1 MRERIRDFF
10 LSQAQLPLET
20 AILLIAGLMATLTGI
35 FLFPVGT
42 GALPYY
48 KNGLY
53 GLFLFIFALQM
64 LTLGKTPFGDVSRSI
79 PVIVIGIGIAITGI
93 VTCFIPDLLSHIP
106 RLLLF
111 ICFAPGGAL
120 LLLQMIFSKDKLRNW
135 LRLGSL
141 FRHLIFSCAAV
152 YLLSILIGWL
162 VLMSPK
168 IDVAITALFVL
179 TFGIAILYLAV
190 VLRKV
195 YLTYPEAETKDP
207 GTGILSTDKMLLLVI
222 GLFMVVL
229 GALLIPVSLGQLP
242 FAGSAQLGLLMVI
255 FSIQML
261 ALGSTPIGAFPRSR
275 AMILV
280 GFVFAGLGIISA
292 VIPGILVGPLTLL
305 IGLLNLFGGAISLG
319 KMVFSKN
326 QTPAGSPQT
335 VLSVLRRL
343 FITQLALAL
352 LSIMFGTSM
361 LIPSLLPGLLVGVI
375 LFANGCLLLYLI
387 YILISLDKVIK
398 QLSQA

>member
-48 KNGLY
+48 ENGLY

-229 GALLIPVSLGQLP
+229 GALLIPVSSGQLP

>member
-1 MRERIRDFF
+1 
-10 LSQAQLPLET
+10 
-20 AILLIAGLMATLTGI
+20 
-35 FLFPVGT
+35 
-42 GALPYY
+42 
-48 KNGLY
+48 
-53 GLFLFIFALQM
+53 
-64 LTLGKTPFGDVSRSI
+64 
-79 PVIVIGIGIAITGI
+79 
-93 VTCFIPDLLSHIP
+93 
-106 RLLLF
+106 
-111 ICFAPGGAL
+111 
-120 LLLQMIFSKDKLRNW
+120 
-135 LRLGSL
+135 
-141 FRHLIFSCAAV
+141 
-152 YLLSILIGWL
+152 
-162 VLMSPK
+162 
-168 IDVAITALFVL
+168 
-179 TFGIAILYLAV
+179 
-190 VLRKV
+190 
-195 YLTYPEAETKDP
+195 
-207 GTGILSTDKMLLLVI
+207 
-222 GLFMVVL
+222 
-229 GALLIPVSLGQLP
+229 
-242 FAGSAQLGLLMVI
+242 
-255 FSIQML
+255 ML

>member
-48 KNGLY
+48 ENGLY

-168 IDVAITALFVL
+168 IDVAITAVFVL

>member
-48 KNGLY
+48 ENGLY

-375 LFANGCLLLYLI
+375 LFAIGCLLLYLI

>member
-10 LSQAQLPLET
+10 LTQAQLPLET

-48 KNGLY
+48 ENGLY

>member
-48 KNGLY
+48 ENGLY

-168 IDVAITALFVL
+168 IDVAITAVFVL

-305 IGLLNLFGGAISLG
+305 IGLLNLFGGVISLG
-319 KMVFSKN
+319 KMVFSKS

-361 LIPSLLPGLLVGVI
+361 LIPSLLPGLFVGVI

>member
-48 KNGLY
+48 ENGLY

-305 IGLLNLFGGAISLG
+305 IGLLNLFGGVISLG
-319 KMVFSKN
+319 KMVFSKS

-361 LIPSLLPGLLVGVI
+361 LIPSLLPGLFVGVI

>member
-48 KNGLY
+48 ENGLY

-361 LIPSLLPGLLVGVI
+361 LIPSLLPGLFVGVI

>member
-10 LSQAQLPLET
+10 LTQAQLPLET

-48 KNGLY
+48 ENGLY

-305 IGLLNLFGGAISLG
+305 IGLLNLFGGVISLG
-319 KMVFSKN
+319 KMVFSKS

>member
-48 KNGLY
+48 ENGLY

-398 QLSQA
+398 LLS

>member
-48 KNGLY
+48 ENGLY

-343 FITQLALAL
+343 FISQLALAL

>member
-48 KNGLY
+48 ENGLY

-305 IGLLNLFGGAISLG
+305 IGLLNLFGGVISLG
-319 KMVFSKN
+319 KMVFSKS

>member
-48 KNGLY
+48 ENGLY

>member
-10 LSQAQLPLET
+10 LTQAQLPLET

-48 KNGLY
+48 ENGLY

-168 IDVAITALFVL
+168 IDVAITAVFVL

-305 IGLLNLFGGAISLG
+305 IGLLNLFGGVISLG
-319 KMVFSKN
+319 KMVFSKS

-361 LIPSLLPGLLVGVI
+361 LIPSLLPGLFVGVI

>member
-48 KNGLY
+48 ENGLY

-361 LIPSLLPGLLVGVI
+361 LIPTLLPGLLVGVI

>member
-10 LSQAQLPLET
+10 LTQAQLPLET

-48 KNGLY
+48 ENGLY

-361 LIPSLLPGLLVGVI
+361 LIPSLLPGLFVGVI

>member
-48 KNGLY
+48 ENGLY

-319 KMVFSKN
+319 KMVFSKS

-361 LIPSLLPGLLVGVI
+361 LIPSLLPGLFVGVI

>member
-1 MRERIRDFF
+1 M
-10 LSQAQLPLET
+10 SQAQLPLET

-48 KNGLY
+48 ENGLY

>member
-1 MRERIRDFF
+1 
-10 LSQAQLPLET
+10 
-20 AILLIAGLMATLTGI
+20 MATLTGI

-48 KNGLY
+48 ENGLY

-398 QLSQA
+398 QLSKA

>member
-1 MRERIRDFF
+1 
-10 LSQAQLPLET
+10 
-20 AILLIAGLMATLTGI
+20 
-35 FLFPVGT
+35 
-42 GALPYY
+42 
-48 KNGLY
+48 
-53 GLFLFIFALQM
+53 
-64 LTLGKTPFGDVSRSI
+64 
-79 PVIVIGIGIAITGI
+79 
-93 VTCFIPDLLSHIP
+93 
-106 RLLLF
+106 
-111 ICFAPGGAL
+111 
-120 LLLQMIFSKDKLRNW
+120 MIFSKDKLRNW

-168 IDVAITALFVL
+168 IDVAITAVFAL

-242 FAGSAQLGLLMVI
+242 FAGSSQLGLLMVI

-305 IGLLNLFGGAISLG
+305 IGVLNLFGGGISLG
-319 KMVFSKN
+319 KMVFSKS

-361 LIPSLLPGLLVGVI
+361 LIPSLLPGLFVGVI

>member
-1 MRERIRDFF
+1 

-48 KNGLY
+48 ENGLY